1 MVVVVISRESDG
13 STAARRIGHRRMFD
27 AILVYLFFFGILSG
41 GCRKSRS
48 CSTNIRTGLAEKVR
62 PTVVNHRVLLLFLKH
77 HGVRM
82 EKWLRRS
89 QGWIGNFFVDVL
101 LLDGTSVTRALN

>member
-1 MVVVVISRESDG
+1 L
-13 STAARRIGHRRMFD
+13 FD

-48 CSTNIRTGLAEKVR
+48 CCTNIRTGLAEKVR
-62 PTVVNHRVLLLFLKH
+62 PTVVNHRVLLLLLFLEH

-101 LLDGTSVTRALN
+101 LLNGASSVPRALN